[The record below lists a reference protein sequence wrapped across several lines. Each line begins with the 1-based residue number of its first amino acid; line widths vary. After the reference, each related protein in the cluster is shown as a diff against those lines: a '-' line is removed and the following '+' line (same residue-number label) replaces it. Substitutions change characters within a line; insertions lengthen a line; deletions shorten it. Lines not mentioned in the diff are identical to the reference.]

1 MREPAA
7 WCGPARKRPGAARRR
22 TAPPVRPARAR
33 LAPAAGR
40 IDDCEWDAPPR
51 AGACGDARRR
61 RVTCGV
67 YSPCPVLGDSAGK
80 ALLLHPNFGITD
92 CAVKCSARTGGVGR
106 EGTDRAAAGGRRGRP
121 RAAGRRR
128 RRPPAPRFEAPEGLT
143 RGAETVYYN
152 STV

>member
-1 MREPAA
+1 
-7 WCGPARKRPGAARRR
+7 AARRR

-67 YSPCPVLGDSAGK
+67 YSPCPVLGASAGK

-92 CAVKCSARTGGVGR
+92 CAAKRSARTGGVGAR
-106 EGTDRAAAGGRRGRP
+106 GDGPGCGGRQEGRP

-143 RGAETVYYN
+143 RSAETVYYN
-152 STV
+152 STVAPIV